1 MKKARKFL
9 LSRPFRLGYTG
20 TVIAMTAT
28 AIALFAYGTLSG
40 TEPWKWVITAAMGT
54 IIVNASGGEAVH
66 LARRRGGGTWP
77 TGNIGM
83 GNIGMGN
90 IGMGN
95 IGMGNIGMGTLAAGV
110 IMIVLSQNGPITYAG
125 AAAMMAGLA
134 AIMAGLVTVAMDA
147 ARGMTQEGENKE

>member
-1 MKKARKFL
+1 MEKARKFL

-20 TVIAMTAT
+20 TVIAITAT

-40 TEPWKWVITAAMGT
+40 TEPWKWVITAAMGA

-77 TGNIGM
+77 T
-83 GNIGMGN
+83 GN

-134 AIMAGLVTVAMDA
+134 AIMAGLATVAMDA